1 MSKRLRRSEWQVL
14 KSVYNYLK
22 EVNAF
27 KKKFCVVT
35 KKVKLAI
42 YRNFNEYISVIFQM
56 CLTICLVFLLGKA
69 LYINVFKSLWAYLA
83 LKNNIALQITA
94 VLLSLFGFYR
104 GICSA
109 QKVIDASHKKFL
121 CMVFIVYVY
130 YRFFFDYQDDDYR
143 IIPILWNIDGFAL
156 VGFSVVLGFVGRKV
170 YEYFK
175 NYTKKGG
182 AESDTD
188 DLKTIIPIYLDEP
201 IDEEQKDLF
210 HYSNLAKSLAFSIC
224 QKSFENS
231 YSIGISSPWGTGKSS
246 FLNLLKKEL
255 GEYDNIII
263 VDFNPRS
270 SANVDCIQA
279 DFLSLLASTLAP
291 FHTGMKSAVKD
302 YMEDINVLSS
312 DTSLAKIIGLV
323 HIQDAADSR
332 DKLQMGISD
341 IGKKIV
347 VMIDDLDRLT
357 NSEILEVLKLI
368 TKNAAFENTIFIT
381 TYDKVYVNGI
391 LDKSL
396 VKLDNQQFTDKYFNM
411 EIDLPKGNGEIR
423 SSFLLKEFLK
433 LKNSGHLTACTEQEF
448 RNVVR
453 DESRFIERYLPTL
466 RDVKRFLNTFCA
478 AYIPIQDEVYLCD
491 YLLLSL
497 LRYAD
502 KGLYNKIR
510 YRKNLAV
517 IDQYGDKN
525 IYVLLEKE
533 RLESKEKDV
542 LSFLFP
548 EQKNNKIDEYNT
560 KGQKHIYWR
569 RSFNTYFYNLEYTN
583 LHQADLSKLLKAN
596 IKNQEIKE
604 LSIDW
609 KKRNITVD
617 VKDFLV
623 KFEDYQNDQEQLR
636 TYLRLCMICY
646 RYTGERDIFITAS
659 RYFYYF
665 NWKQNKKKFKFKD
678 KEEYK
683 KYMSDILMSGS
694 DINAPSV
701 FLQQLLYFQLSENQL
716 KLEDCV
722 FTDDEL
728 KNLSLSRLKDG
739 LFELNEK
746 TITGSDVLF
755 LVLSCLDDADPSDS
769 GSYGFKLMPRAK
781 ELLKQSILKT
791 PQSYLY
797 HVITHRKEDKHRIQ
811 FFLNE
816 DYPYDKIFTCG
827 EMKEI
832 VTNIDV
838 TGNNTLLS
846 ACNFWYEYLDYCIA
860 QGEWRPVTTFAGDF
874 NKLKEYNYK
883 QYHLVMEG
891 EPIE

>member
-1 MSKRLRRSEWQVL
+1 M
-14 KSVYNYLK
+14 
-22 EVNAF
+22 
-27 KKKFCVVT
+27 
-35 KKVKLAI
+35 VKGI
-42 YRNFNEYISVIFQM
+42 IVKIFDWGKNHVQIIF
-56 CLTICLVFLLGKA
+56 LTALITCLVFLLGQTF
-69 LYINVFKSLWAYLA
+69 YEHIFKSLWEFLD
-83 LKNNIALQITA
+83 LKNNIVLRLA
-94 VLLSLFGFYR
+94 VLLLCVLSIKYGVCVGHKILDKNHK
-104 GICSA
+104 ILCIT
-109 QKVIDASHKKFL
+109 VIVIYIYYKF
-121 CMVFIVYVY
+121 VFEYSY
-130 YRFFFDYQDDDYR
+130 DDFAL
-143 IIPILWNIDGFAL
+143 IPIFRNIDGFAL
-156 VGFSVVLGFVGRKV
+156 VGISFISSYILSKFI
-170 YEYFK
+170 
-175 NYTKKGG
+175 NYVKKSI
-182 AESDTD
+182 EVKDNYSD
-188 DLKTIIPIYLDEP
+188 LVQNLPLCLDEP
-201 IDEEQKDLF
+201 IENTEEDLF
-210 HYSNLAKSLAFSIC
+210 HYTTLARSLTSTILS
-224 QKSFENS
+224 KSFSHS
-231 YSIGISSPWGTGKSS
+231 YSIGITSSWGTGKSS

-255 GEYDNIII
+255 SKSEDVLI
-263 VDFNPRS
+263 VEFNARA
-270 SANVDCIQA
+270 SADVECIQA
-279 DFLSLLASTLAP
+279 DFLSLLASELSQ
-291 FHTGMKSAVKD
+291 FHTGMKSVVKE
-302 YMEDINVLSS
+302 YMADLNVLSV
-312 DTSLAKIIGLV
+312 DTPWEKLFGVLHVK
-323 HIQDAADSR
+323 DAADSR
-332 DKLQMGISD
+332 AKLQEGITA

-347 VMIDDLDRLT
+347 IMIDDLDRLIG
-357 NSEILEVLKLI
+357 SEILEVLKLI
-368 TKNAAFENTIFIT
+368 TKNAAFTNTVFIT
-381 TYDKVYVNGI
+381 AYDKEYVNGI
-391 LDKSL
+391 LETSL
-396 VKLDNQQFTDKYFNM
+396 YNPNGLKFTDKYFNM
-411 EIDLPKGNGEIR
+411 EIDLPKGNDKIR
-423 SSFLLKEFLK
+423 STFLLTHFLK
-433 LKNSGHLTACTEQEF
+433 LVNSKRFTASTEIEF

-453 DESRFIERYLPTL
+453 DESRFIARYLPTL

-478 AYIPIQDEVYLCD
+478 AYIPIQNEVYLSD

-510 YRKNLAV
+510 DRKNIDV
-517 IDQYGDKN
+517 IDKFGDKN
-525 IYVLLEKE
+525 IYVLHEKE
-533 RLESKEKDV
+533 RLESNEKDV
-542 LSFLFP
+542 LSFLFH
-548 EQKNNKIDEYNT
+548 EQNSSKIDEYNA

-583 LHQADLSKLLKAN
+583 LHQADLSKLLQAN
-596 IKNQEIKE
+596 IKIEEIKE
-604 LSIDW
+604 LSKDW
-609 KKRNITVD
+609 KRRNIAVD
-617 VKDFLV
+617 VKDYLV
-623 KFEDYQNDQEQLR
+623 KIEDFQNDQEQLR
-636 TYLRLCMICY
+636 AYLRLCMICY
-646 RYTGERDIFITAS
+646 RYTGEKDIFFTAS

-665 NWKQNKKKFKFKD
+665 NWEHNKNKIKFKD
-678 KEEYK
+678 KEKYK
-683 KYMSDILMSGS
+683 KYMSDILMSSS

-739 LFELNEK
+739 LDELNEK
-746 TITGSDVLF
+746 TISGSDVLF

-791 PQSYLY
+791 PQNYLY

-846 ACNFWYEYLDYCIA
+846 ACNFWYEYLDYCIV